1 MGLRDRQAQIEE
13 ERQREEGWKN
23 KGGRMGKREI
33 FVLTSDAGPLSAP
46 GQEKVTNSWQRL
58 CTTKQ
63 QTERRKERERQM
75 R

>member
-1 MGLRDRQAQIEE
+1 LKRRDKERGTTEE
-13 ERQREEGWKN
+13 EEEEG
-23 KGGRMGKREI
+23 GKEDI

-63 QTERRKERERQM
+63 QTERRKERETDR
-75 R
+75 

>member
-1 MGLRDRQAQIEE
+1 MEE
-13 ERQREEGWKN
+13 EEEEEGK
-23 KGGRMGKREI
+23 EDI

-63 QTERRKERERQM
+63 QTERRKERETDR
-75 R
+75 